1 MGQSSRPSIQIDLNE
16 FKLHLRLKGKAQLT
30 LHFNSPSRRF
40 YLSVIALVINEMK
53 KLGKIKSISLQEH
66 LDMLVLLN
74 ETIGGAVGSSEKE
87 NLLTRIYTKWK
98 NALPNLEEAP
108 LFKVLGKRKEEG
120 EGAIAKIYSFTEEEK
135 DGWANLFDYMGSEE
149 NVRLKFATDKIG
161 IGLDETSIIFGDS
174 ANSEAWNQFISSLKK
189 DGQEEPKPIS
199 EKVEETAIP
208 KPPAIPLSP
217 PEELKIS
224 WFSKY
229 RWLMLAVLI
238 GVVAV
243 GIWRIY
249 LSPAP
254 MEVASVDR
262 MKYPLPDKPS
272 IAVLPFLNLSNEPD
286 QEYFTDG
293 MVDDL
298 ITDLSKISD
307 LLIIARNST
316 SVYKGKPVKIK
327 QVAEDLGVRYVLEGS
342 VRKAGDEIRI
352 NAQLIDAM
360 SGHHVW
366 AERYD
371 GRMKE
376 VFSLQDRITR
386 KIVSSLAVKLTGTE
400 KQLIEEKGTKNVEA
414 YDAFLR
420 GRVHY
425 LRMMPDDLSRAI
437 QSFKKAIEL
446 DPNYG
451 RTHAELALAY
461 WMGAYLPGISKGLG
475 VSLTEARLRAGQY
488 LMVAMKNPTATAH
501 HVNGLMYWLR
511 RQHEEAVSELERALV
526 LDPNDPS
533 IYQDMGMVLNFGG
546 KPKEAID
553 FINRGMRLDPHNPA
567 RYLTSLG
574 VSQFCMG
581 NLEEAANLIEKGRRI
596 NPESTGTFSYLAV
609 IYGLL
614 GRQKEAREALET
626 FIKAWGGHA
635 NPTLSAVM
643 FPFPFKDRTVADRF
657 AEGLVKAGMA
667 GPPSARFPTYK
678 ENQLT
683 GEEIKKLIFGSKITG
698 FHIANAQQW
707 WVDRRQN
714 GETTM
719 GGSGPTPADTGMSR
733 VEGNLLCTR
742 FQKSLWGL
750 EYCSAVFKNP
760 KGTYERKDEYLMVND
775 WGFSTWSI
783 AR

>member
-1 MGQSSRPSIQIDLNE
+1 MVESSRPSLQIDLNE
-16 FKLHLRLKGKAQLT
+16 FKLHLYLRGRNPLT
-30 LHFNSPSRRF
+30 LHFNTPSRSF
-40 YLSVIALVINEMK
+40 YLSVIALVVNEMK
-53 KLGKIKSISLQEH
+53 KTGKVRSIPLQEH
-66 LDMLVLLN
+66 LDLLALLN
-74 ETIGGAVGSSEKE
+74 ETVGGAAGSSERE
-87 NLLTRIYTKWK
+87 NLLHRIYTKWK
-98 NALPNLEEAP
+98 DALPNLEEAP
-108 LFKVLGKRKEEG
+108 LFRVQGKKKKEEG
-120 EGAIAKIYSFTEEEK
+120 DGAIGKVYSFTEEEK
-135 DGWANLFDYMGSEE
+135 DRWANLFDYMGSHE
-149 NVRLKFATDKIG
+149 NVKLKFAIDKIG
-161 IGLDETSIIFGDS
+161 VGLNEISIIFADSVNGD
-174 ANSEAWNQFISSLKK
+174 AWNQFISNLKK
-189 DGQEEPKPIS
+189 AGQEQSEPM
-199 EKVEETAIP
+199 EQTKVPE
-208 KPPAIPLSP
+208 PPAVNFLSP
-217 PEELKIS
+217 QERKIA
-224 WFSKY
+224 WFSQY
-229 RWLMLAVLI
+229 RWILLI
-238 GVVAV
+238 AAIGIVA
-243 GIWRIY
+243 GTIWKIY

-254 MEVASVDR
+254 IEVASVDR

-272 IAVLPFLNLSNEPD
+272 IAVLPFLNLSKEPD

-307 LLIIARNST
+307 LLVIARNST
-316 SVYKGKPVKIK
+316 SAYKGKPVQIK

-360 SGHHVW
+360 TGHHVW

-371 GRMKE
+371 GRMKD
-376 VFSLQDRITR
+376 VFALQDRITG

-400 KQLIEEKGTKNVEA
+400 KQIIEEKGTKNVEA

-425 LRMMPDDLSRAI
+425 LRMTPDDLARAI

-451 RTHAELALAY
+451 RAYAELALAY
-461 WMGAYLPGISKGLG
+461 WMGAYLPGVMKGLG
-475 VSLTEARLRAGQY
+475 ISLLEARLRAGQY
-488 LMVAMKNPTATAH
+488 LRMAMKNPTATAH
-501 HVNGLMYWLR
+501 HVNGLMYILR

-533 IYQDMGMVLNFGG
+533 IYQDMAMVLNFSG

-553 FINRGMRLDPHNPA
+553 FLNRGMRLDPHNPA
-567 RYLTSLG
+567 GHLNRLG
-574 VSQFCMG
+574 VAQFCMG
-581 NLEEAANLIEKGRRI
+581 NLEEAANLIEKGIRI

-626 FIKAWGGHA
+626 FIKEWGGHA
-635 NPTLSAVM
+635 NPTLSAIM
-643 FPFPFKDRTVADRF
+643 FPFPFKDRAVVDRF
-657 AEGLVKAGMA
+657 AEGMVKAGMD
-667 GPPSARFPTYK
+667 GPSSAYFPAFK

-698 FHIANAQQW
+698 IHIANTQQW

-733 VEGNLLCTR
+733 VEGDLLCTQ
-742 FQKSLWGL
+742 FQKTLWGL
-750 EYCSAVFKNP
+750 EYCSAVFRNP
-760 KGTYERKDEYLMVND
+760 RGIYERKDEYLMVND

>member
-1 MGQSSRPSIQIDLNE
+1 MVESSKPFLQIDLNE
-16 FKLHLRLKGKAQLT
+16 FKLHLYLRGRNPLT
-30 LHFNSPSRRF
+30 LHFNTPSRSF
-40 YLSVIALVINEMK
+40 YLSVIALVVNEMK
-53 KLGKIKSISLQEH
+53 KTGKVRSIPLQEH
-66 LDMLVLLN
+66 LDLLALLN
-74 ETIGGAVGSSEKE
+74 ETVGDAAGSSERE
-87 NLLTRIYTKWK
+87 NLLHRIYTKWK
-98 NALPNLEEAP
+98 DALPNLEEAP
-108 LFKVLGKRKEEG
+108 LFRVQGKKKKEEG
-120 EGAIAKIYSFTEEEK
+120 DGAVGKVYSFSDEEK
-135 DGWANLFDYMGSEE
+135 DRWANLFDYMGSHE
-149 NVRLKFATDKIG
+149 NVRLKFAIDKIG
-161 IGLDETSIIFGDS
+161 VGLNEISIIFGDS
-174 ANSEAWNQFISSLKK
+174 VNGDAWNQFISNLKK
-189 DGQEEPKPIS
+189 AGQEQS
-199 EKVEETAIP
+199 EMKEEAKVPE
-208 KPPAIPLSP
+208 PPAVNFPSP
-217 PEELKIS
+217 HERKIA
-224 WFSKY
+224 WFFQY
-229 RWLMLAVLI
+229 RWILLI
-238 GVVAV
+238 AAIGIVA
-243 GIWRIY
+243 GTIWKIYSRPTRI
-249 LSPAP
+249 
-254 MEVASVDR
+254 EVASVER

-272 IAVLPFLNLSNEPD
+272 IAVLPFVNLSKEPD

-307 LLIIARNST
+307 LLVIARNST
-316 SVYKGKPVKIK
+316 SAYKGKPVQIK

-360 SGHHVW
+360 TGHHVW

-371 GRMKE
+371 GRMKD
-376 VFSLQDRITR
+376 VFALQDRITG

-400 KQLIEEKGTKNVEA
+400 KQIIEEKGTKNVEA

-425 LRMMPDDLSRAI
+425 LRMTPDDLARAI

-451 RTHAELALAY
+451 RAYAELALAY
-461 WMGAYLPGISKGLG
+461 WMGAYLPGVMKGLG
-475 VSLTEARLRAGQY
+475 VSLGEARLRAGQY
-488 LMVAMKNPTATAH
+488 LRMAMKNPTATAH
-501 HVNGLMYWLR
+501 HVNGLMYILR

-533 IYQDMGMVLNFGG
+533 IYQDMAMVLNFSG

-553 FINRGMRLDPHNPA
+553 FLNRGMRLDPHNPA
-567 RYLTSLG
+567 GHLNRLG
-574 VSQFCMG
+574 VAQFCMG
-581 NLEEAANLIEKGRRI
+581 NLEEAANLIEKGIRI

-626 FIKAWGGHA
+626 FIKEWGGHA
-635 NPTLSAVM
+635 NPTLSAIM
-643 FPFPFKDRTVADRF
+643 FPFPFKDREVVDRF
-657 AEGLVKAGMA
+657 AVGMVKAGMA
-667 GPPSARFPTYK
+667 GPPSAYFPAFK

-698 FHIANAQQW
+698 IHIANAQQW

-719 GGSGPTPADTGMSR
+719 GGSGPTPADTGRSR
-733 VEGNLLCTR
+733 VEGDLLCTQ
-742 FQKSLWGL
+742 FQKTLWGL
-750 EYCSAVFKNP
+750 EYCSAIFRNP
-760 KGTYERKDEYLMVND
+760 RGSYERKDEYLMVND